1 MSQRALSSRE
11 KLFQTAL
18 IAIALVYLPIGFIK
32 PILAPDSKDTVV
44 QFMMKGIPFL
54 YALGV
59 VLACGWLFYISSQ
72 IKGQNSLF
80 SPPAGT
86 ILITS
91 VRFCLSLS
99 DVEPFL
105 SLIIRLTT
113 SVVVTVILYWMAK
126 SRLFHYKGLWTLDRV
141 AVMIA
146 SGFGGSDGNP

>member
-1 MSQRALSSRE
+1 MSQRALSSHE
-11 KLFQTAL
+11 KLFQIAL
-18 IAIALVYLPIGFIK
+18 IAVALVYLPAGFIQ
-32 PILAPDSKDTVV
+32 PILAPASKDTVV
-44 QFMMKGIPFL
+44 QFMTRGIPFL

-59 VLACGWLFYISSQ
+59 VLAYGWLLYFGSQ
-72 IKGQNSLF
+72 IKGQNTLF
-80 SPPAGT
+80 SSQAGT
-86 ILITS
+86 ILIAS

-126 SRLFHYKGLWTLDRV
+126 SRLFHYQDLWTLDRV
-141 AVMIA
+141 TVMIA